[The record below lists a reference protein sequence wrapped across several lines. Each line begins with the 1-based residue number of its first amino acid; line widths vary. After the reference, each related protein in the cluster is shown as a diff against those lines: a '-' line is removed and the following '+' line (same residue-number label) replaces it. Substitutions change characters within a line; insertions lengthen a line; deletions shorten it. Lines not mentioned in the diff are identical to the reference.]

1 MSNASNNIQYL
12 PSEQKYLLVDDDEL
26 YDKFSQITDE
36 EISKIDSYEKLMQL
50 KRSIDSLI
58 EILYSNASFCDIET
72 ELDTTKHTQAKLESQ
87 KRVQDRKRK
96 IIESIIAYVAMQQ
109 QEVNDN
115 AHSSNLNHIEKENI
129 DIGEIK
135 NRLIQVKEV
144 LFAVLANRMDPEK
157 RAGETESN
165 NAKHA
170 KRHGREDEDHKR
182 QSNIFSSLLK
192 LLLNVL
198 FGINVDVS
206 LRMPFTAKI
215 KAENQN
221 KKGMSI

>member
-1 MSNASNNIQYL
+1 MDNILSHIQYL
-12 PSEQKYLLVDDDEL
+12 SSEQNLIDDSEL
-26 YDKFSQITDE
+26 YDKFEQIVDE
-36 EISKIDSYEKLMQL
+36 EISKIDSYQKLMQL
-50 KRSIDSLI
+50 KRSVDSLI

-72 ELDTTKHTQAKLESQ
+72 ELETTKHTQAKLESQ
-87 KRVQDRKRK
+87 KRVQDKKRK

-109 QEVNDN
+109 QEVNSHDSDLS
-115 AHSSNLNHIEKENI
+115 HMEKENT

-135 NRLIQVKEV
+135 DKLKSQVKGV

-170 KRHGREDEDHKR
+170 QRHGREDEDHKQ
-182 QSNIFSSLLK
+182 QSSIFSTLIK

-198 FGINVDVS
+198 FGVNVDIS
-206 LRMPFTAKI
+206 SGMSFATKI
-215 KAENQN
+215 KTENQN